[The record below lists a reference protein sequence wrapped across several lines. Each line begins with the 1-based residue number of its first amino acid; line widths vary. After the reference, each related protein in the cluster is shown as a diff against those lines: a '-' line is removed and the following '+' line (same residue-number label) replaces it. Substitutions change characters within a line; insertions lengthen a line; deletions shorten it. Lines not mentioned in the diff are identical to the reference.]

1 LIVWHVGVT
10 RPAVPSAVSY
20 ADVREGHDPYSAC
33 GHGTHRHPPGTRT
46 VREGCLC
53 SPPAERGLDGGD
65 GAQRCT
71 LATRRDHQQ
80 AKEAERLGPNMARER
95 GPGLRQPRSWTA
107 NAPGGPRA
115 PPPSLA
121 PVRNVVSPYRSFL
134 KGSKVVRPSNGDAG
148 MGVGTS
154 AWPPGHGAETGRA
167 KAFGNRTRRAS
178 GQTAR
183 RCLGTRTTEASIQQV
198 WHMAVASCHW
208 GYRPRQGLDWRLV
221 SCSQHGVF
229 RLTGPSHGLCDA

>member
-33 GHGTHRHPPGTRT
+33 GPGTHRHPPGTRT

-53 SPPAERGLDGGD
+53 SPPAERGLDGWD

-71 LATRRDHQQ
+71 LATRRYNQQ

-95 GPGLRQPRSWTA
+95 GPGLRQPRSWPA

-121 PVRNVVSPYRSFL
+121 PVRHVVSPYRSFL
-134 KGSKVVRPSNGDAG
+134 QGSKVVRPSNGDAG

-167 KAFGNRTRRAS
+167 QAFGNRTRRAS

-183 RCLGTRTTEASIQQV
+183 RCLGTRTTEESVQKV
-198 WHMAVASCHW
+198 LHMAVDVFHW
-208 GYRPRQGLDWRLV
+208 CYLPCEGIDFCVV
-221 SCSQHGVF
+221 SWSQQVTSL
-229 RLTGPSHGLCDA
+229 LTGPSHGL